1 MRFGLFSGRHMH
13 MQAHKH
19 TRNTQPWIYKSLVL
33 ENWDKTV
40 FSGRVDFH
48 ASDMLGKYNV
58 KDQTRGY

>member
-1 MRFGLFSGRHMH
+1 

-40 FSGRVDFH
+40 FSGRVDFR
-48 ASDMLGKYNV
+48 ASDVLGKNNV
-58 KDQTRGY
+58 EDQTRGY